1 MVKRKILKAELR
13 RYIRDT
19 PFTRD
24 EVQRLW
30 NRFNQMDID
39 GRGQLNYQVTCQAI
53 FCACQHTCLVSLETC
68 NSSNTAIQLMTKHID
83 TSCVS
88 LRRRQQELT
97 SSDATP
103 SAHA

>member
-53 FCACQHTCLVSLETC
+53 FCACKHTCLVSLK
-68 NSSNTAIQLMTKHID
+68 SMQPA
-83 TSCVS
+83 VS
-88 LRRRQQELT
+88 RPLN
-97 SSDATP
+97 
-103 SAHA
+103 

>member
-30 NRFNQMDID
+30 NRFNQMDIA
-39 GRGQLNYQVTCQAI
+39 GRGQLNYQVSHLPLSSALSAI
-53 FCACQHTCLVSLETC
+53 CIAVECL
-68 NSSNTAIQLMTKHID
+68 
-83 TSCVS
+83 
-88 LRRRQQELT
+88 
-97 SSDATP
+97 
-103 SAHA
+103 SAR

>member
-39 GRGQLNYQVTCQAI
+39 GRGQLNYQVTYQAI
-53 FCACQHTCLVSLETC
+53 FRALYMYTPGESR
-68 NSSNTAIQLMTKHID
+68 NSQTAVPQAF
-83 TSCVS
+83 
-88 LRRRQQELT
+88 E
-97 SSDATP
+97 
-103 SAHA
+103 